1 MALMPNNSSRTLWWT
16 VAAAAGLALVAFGA
30 FLFVNSTTTGRALD
44 KADGL
49 RNADLTLAA
58 HDVSMKSIGQL
69 LLIAQDAAIDVTTP
83 ADVDA
88 AVIEVERTIA
98 AMGDRFEDLDASSID
113 DLTPEFDNW
122 QVAAMNVVSLASS
135 GTPDQATEE
144 LVTVLVPASDA
155 LVAELTAERDTR
167 AQAVEDSKDGAN
179 ALARV
184 AGFLTIFLIPV
195 LAIIAYRLAARR
207 QLSEAGAHLDARIEA
222 EKQLGKNKDQ
232 FIVNVSYGLRAPLTS
247 IYGYSEALLDQSS
260 LDPQSADLVGRMNR
274 ESAGLTRMFEDLL
287 VATHDEDTPLPLNI
301 SVVDMETQLGAAIA
315 PFTKRG
321 NQVGGTWGSG
331 AVVADPLRV
340 RQILRNLIANAIEH
354 GGPDIRIYGDHAGSR
369 YVVSVEDNGP
379 GVPDEIVEKLFTRFV
394 HGGDESRTSKSVG
407 LGLAVA
413 RTLARAMGGSL
424 DYDRVANRT
433 AFVLS
438 LPLATTDTRA
448 PDPAAASEQ

>member
-1 MALMPNNSSRTLWWT
+1 MPNNSSRNLWWS
-16 VAAAAGLALVAFGA
+16 VAAVAGLALVAFGA

-44 KADGL
+44 KAEGL

-69 LLIAQDAAIDVTTP
+69 LLIAGDAAIDVTNP

-88 AVIEVERTIA
+88 AVIEAERAIA
-98 AMGDRFEDLDASSID
+98 ALGDRFEDLDAGFIAD
-113 DLTPEFDNW
+113 MTPEFDNW
-122 QVAAMNVVSLASS
+122 QVAAMNVISSASS
-135 GTPDQATEE
+135 GSPGQATEE

-155 LVAELTAERDTR
+155 LVAGLTAERDTT

-222 EKQLGKNKDQ
+222 ERQLGKTKDQ
-232 FIVNVSYGLRAPLTS
+232 FIVNVSQGLRAPLTS
-247 IYGYSEALLDQSS
+247 IYGYSEGLLDQSS
-260 LDPQSADLVGRMNR
+260 LDPQSADLVSRMNQ
-274 ESAGLTRMFEDLL
+274 ESAGLARMFEDLL
-287 VATHDEDTPLPLNI
+287 VAAHDGDTAIPLNL
-301 SVVDMETQLGAAIA
+301 SVLDMETQIGAAIA

-321 NQVGGTWGSG
+321 NEVGGTWGSG

-340 RQILRNLIANAIEH
+340 RQILRNLIANAVEH
-354 GGPDIRIYGDHAGSR
+354 GGPDIRIYGDQAGSR

-394 HGGDESRTSKSVG
+394 HGGDEAGTSRSVG

-413 RTLARAMGGSL
+413 QTLARAMGGSL
-424 DYDRVANRT
+424 NYDRVANRT

-438 LPLATTDTRA
+438 LPLAAADARA
-448 PDPAAASEQ
+448 ADPAAASGQ

>member
-1 MALMPNNSSRTLWWT
+1 MALMANNSSRTMWWI
-16 VAAAAGLALVAFGA
+16 AAAVAGLALAALGA
-30 FLFVNSTTTGRALD
+30 FLFVNSTTTGLALD
-44 KADGL
+44 KAEGL

-69 LLIAQDAAIDVTTP
+69 LLVAEDAAIDVTTP
-83 ADVDA
+83 ADLDA

-98 AMGDRFEDLDASSID
+98 AMGDRFEDLGAGFIA

-135 GTPDQATEE
+135 GSPDRATEE
-144 LVTVLVPASDA
+144 LAAALVPASEA
-155 LVAELTAERDTR
+155 LVAELAAERDTR
-167 AQAVEDSKDGAN
+167 AQAVEDSRDSAN

-195 LAIIAYRLAARR
+195 LAIVAYRLAARR

-222 EKQLGKNKDQ
+222 ERQLGKTKDQ
-232 FIVNVSYGLRAPLTS
+232 FIVNVSQGLRAPLTA
-247 IYGYSEALLDQSS
+247 IYGYSEALRDQSS
-260 LDPQSADLVGRMNR
+260 LDPESADLAARMNR
-274 ESAGLTRMFEDLL
+274 ESAGLARMLEDLL
-287 VATHDEDTPLPLNI
+287 VAAHNEDTPIPLNL
-301 SVVDMETQLGAAIA
+301 SVVDMETQISAAIA

-321 NQVGGTWGSG
+321 NEVGGTWGSG
-331 AVVADPLRV
+331 AVLADPLRV

-354 GGPDIRIYGDHAGSR
+354 GGTEIRIYGDHAGSR
-369 YVVSVEDNGP
+369 YVVSVEDDGP

-394 HGGDESRTSKSVG
+394 HGGDEARTSNSVG

-413 RTLARAMGGSL
+413 QTLAQAMGGSL
-424 DYDRVANRT
+424 DYDRVADRT

-438 LPLATTDTRA
+438 LPLAAADARA
-448 PDPAAASEQ
+448 AYPVVALGQ